1 MIEFKQETR
10 AILKNQDCMDL
21 MKEIPDGFVD
31 LIVTDPPYEICTRG
45 AGIYNQPDKQYVK
58 RLNSM
63 RDGYEDSVLDEMC
76 RVMRKINIY
85 LWCAQKQIIHLLDYF
100 VSKRKC
106 NWNILS
112 WHKTNPVP
120 ACGNKYLTDTE
131 FILYFREK
139 GVPIFGSYETKK
151 TWYASPIGVKE
162 KKLYNHPTVK
172 PTNILKN
179 LIINSSEEGE
189 IVFDPFMGT
198 GSTGVACIE
207 TGRRFIGCEIE
218 KPYFETALDRIC
230 SAKAVTEAIK
240 ICETEEGEESGND
253 SIHSVLDCGSHY
265 DFDVL

>member
-1 MIEFKQETR
+1 MIEFDKGEK
-10 AILKNQDCMDL
+10 AILRNQDCMEF

-31 LIVTDPPYEICTRG
+31 LIVTDPPYEICTSG

-63 RDGYEDSVLDEMC
+63 RNGYEDSVLDEMC
-76 RVMRKINIY
+76 RVMKKINIY
-85 LWCAQKQIIHLLDYF
+85 LWCSQKQIIHLLDYF

-151 TWYASPIGVKE
+151 TWYASPIDLKE
-162 KKLYNHPTVK
+162 KKIYNHPTVK

-179 LIINSSEEGE
+179 LIINSSEEGG

-198 GSTGVACIE
+198 GSTGAACIE
-207 TGRRFIGCEIE
+207 TNRRFMGSEID
-218 KPYFETALDRIC
+218 KQYFETAKDRIC
-230 SAKAVTEAIK
+230 SVNAQIEAIK
-240 ICETEEGEESGND
+240 ICENER
-253 SIHSVLDCGSHY
+253 CG
-265 DFDVL
+265 VENK